1 MPSIHETMSGSIPRI
16 SKGKKGMC
24 LGVGRVTD
32 ILRLSG
38 IQASPCVLQA
48 DKYSILL
55 LKKNLIVVP
64 LIIFSIKICLSPPPP
79 TSVLPSSQTCYTRA
93 YDGAHCSFL
102 KQVPFLLFF
111 LSSRMTFPFFP
122 WGLVPGKRSLK
133 NGWLLSLYSCRTFSI
148 TSLWDTD
155 NKISVMQMLYGPARC
170 ELLRTKNRHYINV
183 WMIAVWT
190 IEQSVLLQTLGGL
203 KGKGSFKLVF
213 NVKLWT

>member
-16 SKGKKGMC
+16 SKGKKGVC

-111 LSSRMTFPFFP
+111 FVFQNDLSLFSLRLSSGETFPEEWMASF
-122 WGLVPGKRSLK
+122 SL
-133 NGWLLSLYSCRTFSI
+133 LL
-148 TSLWDTD
+148 
-155 NKISVMQMLYGPARC
+155 
-170 ELLRTKNRHYINV
+170 
-183 WMIAVWT
+183 
-190 IEQSVLLQTLGGL
+190 
-203 KGKGSFKLVF
+203 
-213 NVKLWT
+213 